1 MKVPIIRLSD
11 VIHEHVTLLKLDV
24 QGAEPDVIDGARDL
38 ILKHGVDII
47 HMEFQPLLQLAHGRD
62 PVAFLEQVSG
72 LSHHYHY
79 NYNYD

>member
-62 PVAFLEQVSG
+62 PVAFLVQVSD